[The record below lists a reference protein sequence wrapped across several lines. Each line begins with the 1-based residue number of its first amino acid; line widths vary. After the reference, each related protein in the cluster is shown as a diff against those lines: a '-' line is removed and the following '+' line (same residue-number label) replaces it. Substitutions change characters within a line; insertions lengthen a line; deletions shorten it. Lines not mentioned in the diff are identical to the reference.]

1 MRKIVLSLVTLVAC
15 GLVSGAAAAPPRS
28 GIFFYPWYGTPGYDG
43 GWVHW
48 QQAGAAPPATIA
60 SSFYPA
66 RGIYSSSDA
75 LLLGAQLAEI
85 RAAGVDQVIVS
96 WWGRG
101 SAEDAR
107 LAALLAA
114 ARAHGLS
121 VGAHVEP
128 YDGRTVAS
136 VERDVAYL
144 RGLGIE
150 DVYVYRPF
158 ELSPLEWAAFN
169 ERVDGVRVWAETAL
183 AGRAAAG
190 RFDGLYTYDILV
202 HHAGKLHRICAQAR
216 KVRLLCAPSVGPG
229 YDARRA
235 GLDARVKPRR
245 NGATYDSMWRAAI
258 RAQPDMVTI
267 TSYNEW
273 HEGTQIEPAR
283 ARRGYE
289 SYDGAW
295 GVRGRRAEHS
305 YLDRTAYWTKT
316 LASQPNT
323 SAS

>member
-1 MRKIVLSLVTLVAC
+1 VRKIFLLIIALLAC
-15 GLVSGAAAAPPRS
+15 APAANAAAQPRS
-28 GIFFYPWYGTPGYDG
+28 GIFFYPWYGTPALDG

-48 QQAGAAPPATIA
+48 HQAGRTPPVDIA

-66 RGIYSSSDA
+66 RGIYSSSDT
-75 LLLGAQLAEI
+75 LLLGVQLDEI
-85 RAAGVDQVIVS
+85 KAAGVEQLIVS

-107 LAALLAA
+107 LPAVAAA
-114 ARAHGLS
+114 ARARGLS
-121 VGAHVEP
+121 VAAHIEP

-136 VERDVAYL
+136 VENDVAYL
-144 RGLGIE
+144 RRF
-150 DVYVYRPF
+150 DVADIYLYRPF
-158 ELSPLEWAAFN
+158 ELPVHEWAALN
-169 ERVDGVRVWAETAL
+169 ERVEGVRLWAETAL
-183 AGRAAAG
+183 AGRAAAA
-190 RFDGLYTYDILV
+190 RFDGLYTYDILI
-202 HHAGKLHRICAQAR
+202 HDASKLDRICAQAR

-245 NGATYDSMWRAAI
+245 NGLTYDTMWRAAV
-258 RAQPDMVTI
+258 RSRPDAVTI

-283 ARRGYE
+283 VRNGYA

-295 GVRGRRAEHS
+295 GRKGTRAERA

-316 LASQPNT
+316 LASALKT